1 MTVAAVTSPVRQN
14 EFSVS
19 TPCLY
24 QLMRTDEEVV
34 EMTSWVKA
42 ENVDCL
48 VRMKDGFKAEDM
60 EAFLDKMGEQLEVNN
75 LYVSCVIPLEEQRL
89 VILKGRMDNLKRKIA
104 LVGFMLVNVFFGIG
118 GTFWLRTQYRRGEI
132 GLRSALGASRG
143 TLKRYLDV
151 EGLSLLVFTIP
162 FVLIFIANTLYFDLP
177 DTVKMAYTWWRF
189 LITFGSA
196 FLLLGGMIWVGIWFP
211 ARKIAKMDPAESLHY
226 E

>member
-104 LVGFMLVNVFFGIG
+104 LVGFMLVNVFFGIV

-151 EGLSLLVFTIP
+151 EGLSLLVLRFRSCLSLLPIR
-162 FVLIFIANTLYFDLP
+162 FILICPT
-177 DTVKMAYTWWRF
+177 R
-189 LITFGSA
+189 
-196 FLLLGGMIWVGIWFP
+196 
-211 ARKIAKMDPAESLHY
+211 
-226 E
+226 